1 MRETK
6 GHTGNRRS
14 HHKITA
20 PRLSVCSNCKEYHK
34 RHHACTSCG
43 HYRGKPVAVLNK
55 KTAKQVDTQA
65 ESTQEETV
73 A

>member
-6 GHTGNRRS
+6 GHTANRRS

-34 RHHACTSCG
+34 RHYACSACG
-43 HYRGKPVAVLNK
+43 HYRGKAVAILNK
-55 KTAKQVDTQA
+55 STQA
-65 ESTQEETV
+65 RDATPAQALASEGS

>member
-1 MRETK
+1 MSSRMRETK

-34 RHHACTSCG
+34 RHSACAHCG
-43 HYRGKPVAVLNK
+43 HYRGKALGVM
-55 KTAKQVDTQA
+55 KTSTTASVSKEESGAK
-65 ESTQEETV
+65 
-73 A
+73 